1 MSIKPQLG
9 SPAPDFELL
18 ALNREPVGLW
28 NCLLEG
34 PLVLEFI
41 RGTWCPSAR
50 KRLVELAE
58 AKPRFRERWSR
69 LLVVVCEDPF
79 TAERYFAR
87 HPSPLTVLLDPE
99 RRVAK
104 AYGVHQRFGLPRG
117 NIARPASFVIDRA
130 GFIRFS
136 FIARLQTE
144 TAGVDTLLAELKKIQ
159 AEGSSPGPVREGR
172 KTPPTP
178 QS

>member
-1 MSIKPQLG
+1 MPFKLRVG

-58 AKPRFRERWSR
+58 ARMRFRERWAR

-79 TAERYFAR
+79 TVERYFAR

-136 FIARLQTE
+136 FIARLQIE
-144 TAGVDTLLAELKKIQ
+144 AASVDTLLAELKKIE
-159 AEGSSPGPVREGR
+159 AEGPSPGPLRKGR
-172 KTPPTP
+172 GPAPHS